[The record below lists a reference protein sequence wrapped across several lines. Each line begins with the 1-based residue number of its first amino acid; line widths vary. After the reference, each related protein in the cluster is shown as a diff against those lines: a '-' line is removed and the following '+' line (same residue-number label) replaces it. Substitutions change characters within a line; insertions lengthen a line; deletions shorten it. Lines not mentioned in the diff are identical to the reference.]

1 MTILQNE
8 DIMLL
13 MVISVFFLGMCTF
26 LIGIFVLIG
35 RALGKDVR
43 NLTAQTAQLAQK
55 GIAEDVSGLVG
66 NASALL
72 EALQSMMKTTAGI
85 GIFLTLVGIGL
96 MGFGFWLANQSHW
109 LV

>member
-66 NASALL
+66 NASAQPD
-72 EALQSMMKTTAGI
+72 ASMTVLQ
-85 GIFLTLVGIGL
+85 LHL
-96 MGFGFWLANQSHW
+96 
-109 LV
+109 